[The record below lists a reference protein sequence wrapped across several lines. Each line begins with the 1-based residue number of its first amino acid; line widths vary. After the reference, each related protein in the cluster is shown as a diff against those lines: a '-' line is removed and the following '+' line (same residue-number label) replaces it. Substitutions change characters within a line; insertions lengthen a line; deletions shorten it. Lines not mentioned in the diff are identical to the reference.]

1 MERENRGKCSTVMET
16 EEERK
21 YRQREKEKEIESDG
35 QGPKDV
41 ETKKDTQYR

>member
-1 MERENRGKCSTVMET
+1 MERENREKKSTVMET

-21 YRQREKEKEIESDG
+21 YRQREKEIESDG

-41 ETKKDTQYR
+41 ETKKDF